1 MRLVFIN
8 IKGVAISSYVMF
20 FTDILLV
27 VFSIF
32 LAYLVRFNFAI
43 PASELKPLPYI
54 LLYIVGVRIVFFLLS
69 KSYSTNL
76 RYLNLM
82 DVLRVYFFTILGSFF
97 LLLSDVVIYYFFT
110 QLLFIPLTIIILE
123 FLCTSFFIILTR
135 GLIRLSYS
143 SMKDQDKIEKLDGR
157 D

>member
-8 IKGVAISSYVMF
+8 IKGVAVSSYVMF

-27 VFSIF
+27 VFSVFI
-32 LAYLVRFNFAI
+32 AYLVRFNFAI
-43 PASELKPLPYI
+43 PASELQPLPFI
-54 LLYIVGVRIVFFLLS
+54 LLYIVGVRIVFFLLG

-76 RYLNLM
+76 KYLNYM

-97 LLLSDVVIYYFFT
+97 LLLSDVVIYYLFT

-123 FLCTSFFIILTR
+123 FLCTSFFVILTR
-135 GLIRLSYS
+135 GLIRVSYS
-143 SMKDQDKIEKLDGR
+143 SMKDQGKI
-157 D
+157 